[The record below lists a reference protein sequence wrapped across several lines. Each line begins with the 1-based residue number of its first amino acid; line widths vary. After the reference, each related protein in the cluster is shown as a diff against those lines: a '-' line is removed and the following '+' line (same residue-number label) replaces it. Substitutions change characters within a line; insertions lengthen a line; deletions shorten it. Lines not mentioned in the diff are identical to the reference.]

1 MRQFEPRI
9 FTYQRQ
15 WSDVGMPYNIFSTY
29 AVGENRI
36 TASILAVLQSLSLE
50 RMTRI
55 IGSLLERP
63 VFELV
68 SFRNQV
74 SGGADG
80 VPDAEIASSC
90 RLLIETK
97 IKRNALNLEQL
108 RRHAS
113 RFKDTKETTQLLLV
127 LTPDDRA
134 PDVIN
139 EFPPEMV
146 TWASFVKLH
155 QAIDEL
161 LKDRME
167 IISERE
173 AFLLKELQ
181 DMLVREE
188 LISSAKDV
196 VVVAAR
202 RAWPD
207 YQRHHAYVCQP
218 GRQFQRTD
226 RMAFYANNQ
235 IYPLV
240 PRILEVHDPVE
251 FVPDRHD
258 ERLDNLIRKI
268 IEETPERKNE
278 LHKVVFLSEPD
289 SPETVNLNKPI
300 QNDLKTKTGRA
311 AAYMMGQRYT
321 TTVLLQK
328 ARSTSDLD
336 VDDE

>member
-1 MRQFEPRI
+1 
-9 FTYQRQ
+9 
-15 WSDVGMPYNIFSTY
+15 MPYNIFSTY
-29 AVGENRI
+29 AIGENRV

-55 IGSLLERP
+55 IGALFERP
-63 VFELV
+63 EFELV
-68 SFRNQV
+68 SFKNQV

-80 VPDAEIASSC
+80 IPDAEISSSC

-97 IKRNALNLEQL
+97 IKQNALDLEQL
-108 RRHAS
+108 KRHVS
-113 RFKDTKETTQLLLV
+113 RFKDTKEATKLLLI
-127 LTPDDRA
+127 LTPDDRT

-139 EFPPEMV
+139 EFSPEIV

-155 QAIDEL
+155 QAIEEL
-161 LKDRME
+161 LNDRTE

-181 DMLVREE
+181 VMLDRED

-207 YQRHHAYVCQP
+207 YQRNHAYVCQP

-235 IYPLV
+235 IYQLV
-240 PRILEVHDPVE
+240 PRILDVHDPVE
-251 FVPDRHD
+251 FIPDRHG
-258 ERLDNLIRKI
+258 EKLDNLIKKI
-268 IEETPERKNE
+268 IQETPQRKNE
-278 LHKVVFLSEPD
+278 QHKVVFLSAPD
-289 SPETVNLNKPI
+289 SPDTVILSKPI
-300 QNDLKTKTGRA
+300 PNDLKTKTGRA
-311 AAYMMGQRYT
+311 AAYTMGQRYT
-321 TTVLLQK
+321 TTILLQK
-328 ARSTSDLD
+328 AKSTSDLD